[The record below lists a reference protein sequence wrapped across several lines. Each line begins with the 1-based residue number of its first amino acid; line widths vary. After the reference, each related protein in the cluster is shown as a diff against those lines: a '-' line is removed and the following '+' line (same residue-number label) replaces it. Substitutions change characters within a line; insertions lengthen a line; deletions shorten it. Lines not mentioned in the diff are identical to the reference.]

1 MPSAARTAFTENKA
15 DIDRLWQIHEEVAG
29 NGPGRKH
36 DVEVLNRAA
45 VVLITACWESY
56 VEDVAL
62 EGFDYLVNNAPT
74 ADKIPGKVQAL
85 ATQDIVKEKDPAK
98 LWALAD
104 TGWRAVLQTHRG
116 TVKQT
121 WVDSLNTPKTKQVD
135 SLFEALLG
143 IRSLSTSWHWKGI
156 SAADAQKK
164 LDRYITLRGQIAH
177 RLKHNSTVYKN
188 WSADYLQ
195 HVQRLVEKTDDAVAA
210 HIQKQLGVAPW

>member
-1 MPSAARTAFTENKA
+1 MPSAARAAFAENKA

-29 NGPGRKH
+29 KGPGRKH

-45 VVLITACWESY
+45 VVMITACWESF

-62 EGFDYLVNNAPT
+62 EAFDYLVANAPT
-74 ADKIPGKVQAL
+74 ADKIPGKVQSL

-104 TGWRAVLQTHRG
+104 TGWRAVLQAHRAG
-116 TVKQT
+116 VKQT
-121 WVDSLNTPKTKQVD
+121 WVDSLNTPKTKQVE
-135 SLFEALLG
+135 SLFESLLG
-143 IRSLSTSWHWKGI
+143 IRSLPASWHWKGI
-156 SAADAQKK
+156 SAEDAQKK
-164 LDRYITLRGQIAH
+164 LDGYITLRGQIAH

-195 HVQRLVEKTDDAVAA
+195 HVERLVEKTDNAVAA
-210 HIQKQLGVAPW
+210 HLKKQLGAAPW